1 MIEKKKE
8 KFIISCVKWHTQMG
22 AGMKK
27 KSLFTKMTAL
37 LLAAVVGMSVIGCG
51 ADPTAET
58 SGQKQ
63 TQNNQEG
70 KTDNTA
76 PEGSN
81 DALESEQGN
90 NTDSSGMGRYMEK
103 AVLET
108 ENVVDQIQLQLLA
121 NGQPMFL
128 NSYSAQRFQA
138 TDGGDTW
145 EKLESEEFS
154 AFRKEHYPTSSAIA
168 KDGTIALINMEEKE
182 GQENLEYPDYDYILN
197 VYMTDNTVKNIPVAL
212 PDNESNINV
221 LTFGDN
227 GRLYVGANKCNSIF
241 EVDIEEGTAKKLVD
255 LPEHAVIMNSRGNI
269 LMCTGY
275 EKTYFYNLEDGK
287 LLEDEILDKFV
298 QENYQGVSWFG
309 DGYSA
314 FLFLGKDN
322 SVYVAGEKGL
332 YRHVIGGSAMEQVID
347 GALSSLGDPA
357 HGIMAMMENDN
368 QEFFAAFSDGK
379 VMRFTYDP
387 NVSATPNEKLTVYSL
402 VEQDMVKQAISA
414 YRTVYPDMYIN
425 YEIGMDGDG
434 VTREDALKKLNTK
447 LLSGEGPD
455 VIILDGMD
463 SSTYADK
470 GVLVDL
476 SDIVA
481 EVNQS
486 DGLYMNL
493 ITPLYYGDN
502 LYTVPAQFRIPMI
515 GGHKET
521 MQNVSDYAA
530 MAEMIEKARTENPEA
545 YLMGIFSESGI
556 IKRLAP
562 VCAPSWKNKDGQ
574 IEEAKIKEFLE
585 LTKQIYEAQV
595 KNAPEEYTITYQSQI
610 AESKANG
617 TDREND
623 FFFMM
628 MTDVFYLMEESPFMC
643 GEVMSAYEY
652 LITLSIPRI
661 EGFEDSVFQKMNG
674 QSSNV
679 YHPTVLAGINS
690 ATSSL
695 DQAKEF
701 VKIMLST
708 SVQDS
713 PHDGLPINKKSLAN
727 LFAYDESQLGENGA
741 LYSMSRTTKDGKTS
755 SMIIYPASPE
765 DVKELERIIAELQTP
780 YISDV
785 VLEDAIITEGGK
797 YFNGDQD
804 IDAAVKA
811 VMDKVA
817 IYMAE

>member
-1 MIEKKKE
+1 
-8 KFIISCVKWHTQMG
+8 
-22 AGMKK
+22 
-27 KSLFTKMTAL
+27 
-37 LLAAVVGMSVIGCG
+37 
-51 ADPTAET
+51 
-58 SGQKQ
+58 
-63 TQNNQEG
+63 
-70 KTDNTA
+70 
-76 PEGSN
+76 
-81 DALESEQGN
+81 
-90 NTDSSGMGRYMEK
+90 
-103 AVLET
+103 
-108 ENVVDQIQLQLLA
+108 
-121 NGQPMFL
+121 
-128 NSYSAQRFQA
+128 
-138 TDGGDTW
+138 
-145 EKLESEEFS
+145 
-154 AFRKEHYPTSSAIA
+154 
-168 KDGTIALINMEEKE
+168 
-182 GQENLEYPDYDYILN
+182 
-197 VYMTDNTVKNIPVAL
+197 
-212 PDNESNINV
+212 
-221 LTFGDN
+221 
-227 GRLYVGANKCNSIF
+227 
-241 EVDIEEGTAKKLVD
+241 
-255 LPEHAVIMNSRGNI
+255 
-269 LMCTGY
+269 
-275 EKTYFYNLEDGK
+275 
-287 LLEDEILDKFV
+287 
-298 QENYQGVSWFG
+298 
-309 DGYSA
+309 
-314 FLFLGKDN
+314 
-322 SVYVAGEKGL
+322 
-332 YRHVIGGSAMEQVID
+332 
-347 GALSSLGDPA
+347 
-357 HGIMAMMENDN
+357 
-368 QEFFAAFSDGK
+368 
-379 VMRFTYDP
+379 
-387 NVSATPNEKLTVYSL
+387 
-402 VEQDMVKQAISA
+402 
-414 YRTVYPDMYIN
+414 
-425 YEIGMDGDG
+425 
-434 VTREDALKKLNTK
+434 
-447 LLSGEGPD
+447 
-455 VIILDGMD
+455 
-463 SSTYADK
+463 
-470 GVLVDL
+470 
-476 SDIVA
+476 
-481 EVNQS
+481 
-486 DGLYMNL
+486 
-493 ITPLYYGDN
+493 
-502 LYTVPAQFRIPMI
+502 MI

-755 SMIIYPASPE
+755 SMIIYPALPE